1 MNNFE
6 NFIKDNIDSLEGLPS
21 NVSWSKSS
29 GWDKLNAKQ
38 SKSASLGV
46 LGFLTVNKQATPW
59 YYAAAA
65 SLTIAVASYF
75 VVQHTVTD
83 GIEMNGQTIS
93 FVEPVPP
100 PVMSEK
106 QGLSVVEKVLSY
118 PHILN
123 VPAKSNEGI
132 FEQNFTTSK
141 SENTAQ
147 QQEAIQL
154 ITSPYLMAGNYTSL
168 NSIEDVFS
176 IKETLKP
183 ISAHRLILDIQ
194 GNGGL
199 IRDNFNA
206 GLEIDLLLQKN
217 NNHAFGIGAKSSYV
231 FASSG
236 FEEKR
241 ASNKKSE
248 GGIAT
253 FITASYHKNISK
265 NAKKPLWLAIKGGYL
280 AQNNTAV
287 FNDNTVSVEV
297 SVNVND
303 KIKVTP
309 QIYLTNNLT
318 KAMPG
323 IKVGMTLGKFQKDI
337 SI

>member
-1 MNNFE
+1 MDNFE

-21 NVSWSKSS
+21 NVSWSKAS
-29 GWDKLNAKQ
+29 GWEKLNAKQ
-38 SKSASLGV
+38 SKTAGLGV
-46 LGFLTVNKQATPW
+46 LGFFAANKQATPW
-59 YYAAAA
+59 YYAVAA

-93 FVEPVPP
+93 FVEPVSP

-118 PHILN
+118 PAILN
-123 VPAKSNEGI
+123 VTTTSNKSI
-132 FEQNFTTSK
+132 FKQNFATSK
-141 SENTAQ
+141 SENLLHQ
-147 QQEAIQL
+147 QDIIAS
-154 ITSPYLMAGNYTSL
+154 TNSPYLMAENQA
-168 NSIEDVFS
+168 N
-176 IKETLKP
+176 IKDAFMAEEKVTPTPK
-183 ISAHRLILDIQ
+183 HQLILDVQ

-199 IRDNFNA
+199 IADNFNA
-206 GLEIDLLLQKN
+206 GLEIDLLFQKN
-217 NNHAFGIGAKSSYV
+217 NNAFGIGAKSIYV

-236 FEEKR
+236 FGETR

-265 NAKKPLWLAIKGGYL
+265 NEQKPLWLAIKGGYL
-280 AQNNTAV
+280 TKNNTAV

-303 KIKVTP
+303 KIKITP

>member
-1 MNNFE
+1 
-6 NFIKDNIDSLEGLPS
+6 
-21 NVSWSKSS
+21 
-29 GWDKLNAKQ
+29 
-38 SKSASLGV
+38 
-46 LGFLTVNKQATPW
+46 
-59 YYAAAA
+59 
-65 SLTIAVASYF
+65 LTIAVASYF
-75 VVQHTVTD
+75 VVQNPVTD

-93 FVEPVPP
+93 FLEPVTPTI
-100 PVMSEK
+100 SEK
-106 QGLSVVEKVLSY
+106 GVSIVEKVLSY

-123 VPAKSNEGI
+123 VTTTSAESI
-132 FEQNFTTSK
+132 FEQNFAASK
-141 SENTAQ
+141 SVKTYKQ
-147 QQEAIQL
+147 KEAIQV
-154 ITSPYLMAGNYTSL
+154 INSPYLMAENRA
-168 NSIEDVFS
+168 SIKDVFMLEQ
-176 IKETLKP
+176 IVTP
-183 ISAHRLILDIQ
+183 IPKNQLILDIQ

-199 IRDNFNA
+199 IGDNFNA
-206 GLEIDLLLQKN
+206 GLEIDLLFQKN

-231 FASSG
+231 FASNG
-236 FEEKR
+236 FEEKT

-265 NAKKPLWLAIKGGYL
+265 NEQKPLWLAIKGGYL

-303 KIKVTP
+303 KIKITP

-323 IKVGMTLGKFQKDI
+323 IKVGMTLGKFHKDI

>member
-6 NFIKDNIDSLEGLPS
+6 NFVKDNIDSLEGLPS
-21 NVSWSKSS
+21 NVSWSKES

-38 SKSASLGV
+38 SKLAGLGA
-46 LGFLTVNKQATPW
+46 LGFFAANKQATPW
-59 YYAAAA
+59 YYAVAA

-75 VVQHTVTD
+75 VVQNFATD
-83 GIEMNGQTIS
+83 AIETSVKTIS
-93 FVEPVPP
+93 FVEPVAPG
-100 PVMSEK
+100 MSEMAV
-106 QGLSVVEKVLSY
+106 SIMEKVFSY
-118 PHILN
+118 PNILN
-123 VPAKSNEGI
+123 ESATSTESI
-132 FEQNFTTSK
+132 FEQKFSTSK
-141 SENTAQ
+141 LGNAGQ
-147 QQEAIQL
+147 QPEAIQL
-154 ITSPYLMAGNYTSL
+154 LNSPYLMAENYTGL
-168 NSIEDVFS
+168 NSIKDAHTV
-176 IKETLKP
+176 KEILTP
-183 ISAHRLILDIQ
+183 IPKHKLILDIQ

-199 IRDNFNA
+199 IYNNFNA
-206 GLEIDLLLQKN
+206 GLEIDLLLEKN
-217 NNHAFGIGAKSSYV
+217 NSHAFGIGAKSSYI
-231 FASSG
+231 FSSSR
-236 FEEKR
+236 FEEKT

-265 NAKKPLWLAIKGGYL
+265 NEKKTLWLAVKGGYL

-297 SVNVND
+297 SVNLND
-303 KIKVTP
+303 KIKITP

-323 IKVGMTLGKFQKDI
+323 IKVGMTLGKFQNDI

>member
-21 NVSWSKSS
+21 NVGWSKAS

-38 SKSASLGV
+38 SKSAGLGV
-46 LGFLTVNKQATPW
+46 LGFLTANKQATPW
-59 YYAAAA
+59 YYAVAA
-65 SLTIAVASYF
+65 SLTVAVASYF
-75 VVQHTVTD
+75 VVQDFVTD
-83 GIEMNGQTIS
+83 GIEMNNQTIS
-93 FVEPVPP
+93 FVEPVSPA
-100 PVMSEK
+100 MSEK

-118 PHILN
+118 PRILN
-123 VPAKSNEGI
+123 VTTKSNEGI
-132 FEQNFTTSK
+132 FEQNFATSK
-141 SENTAQ
+141 SENTTQ

-154 ITSPYLMAGNYTSL
+154 ITSPYLMDQNQA
-168 NSIEDVFS
+168 S
-176 IKETLKP
+176 IKDAFMLEQIVTP
-183 ISAHRLILDIQ
+183 IQKNQLIFDIQ

-199 IRDNFNA
+199 IGDNFNA
-206 GLEIDLLLQKN
+206 GLEIDLLFQKN

-231 FASSG
+231 FASNG
-236 FEEKR
+236 FEEKT

-265 NAKKPLWLAIKGGYL
+265 NEQKPLWLAIKGGYL

-287 FNDNTVSVEV
+287 FNDNTISVEV

-303 KIKVTP
+303 KIKITP